1 MHVQLERYKDKIM
14 GFFNPKQLKRTS
26 TTSKLHLYI
35 HEFSHSIQPKAII
48 EQKVE
53 LPSKYTETAQQI
65 STYAG
70 GSLEELYAELKALS
84 VLKPKKLSKEAKD
97 LLEFLECK

>member
-35 HEFSHSIQPKAII
+35 HEFSHSIQSKAII

-84 VLKPKKLSKEAKD
+84 VLKPKKLSKEAED

>member
-1 MHVQLERYKDKIM
+1 MKHTPII
-14 GFFNPKQLKRTS
+14 
-26 TTSKLHLYI
+26 SKK
-35 HEFSHSIQPKAII
+35 SNSCNVCQSIAII

-70 GSLEELYAELKALS
+70 GSLEELYAKLKALS
-84 VLKPKKLSKEAKD
+84 VLKPKKLSKEAED